1 MLMKF
6 TFQYYGNKEKIIF
19 CFLNKGPLFHFAR
32 TPTSGT
38 ASSVE
43 TKAETKKGTALTA
56 FKHRVRAV
64 PEAQVQGTKV
74 SLRNTGIL
82 TTHSLIYL
90 RDFEIV
96 VP

>member
-1 MLMKF
+1 MEIRTKF
-6 TFQYYGNKEKIIF
+6 FSAFY
-19 CFLNKGPLFHFAR
+19 KGPLFHFAR

-43 TKAETKKGTALTA
+43 TKAKTKKGTALTT
-56 FKHRVRAV
+56 FKYLVRVV